1 MHLLAD
7 VEIVAGLLQELEQ
20 LGDSNS
26 KKQIEKIRSAINAM
40 ESRQKRVC
48 FAWKGLQMVLA
59 VRRTLLSLLQHVLA
73 GFRGTDAFIKNQLG
87 LLWLE
92 SAKIAIK
99 YVIIIRFFKY

>member
-7 VEIVAGLLQELEQ
+7 VVIIVELLRPSVQ
-20 LGDSNS
+20 LGSLGS
-26 KKQIEKIRSAINAM
+26 KEQIIKIASAIAEM
-40 ESRQKRVC
+40 ESRQRRIC
-48 FAWKGLQMVLA
+48 FAWKGLQMVFA

-73 GFRGTDAFIKNQLG
+73 GFEETDAYLRRQMG

-99 YVIIIRFFKY
+99 

>member
-7 VEIVAGLLQELEQ
+7 VVIVVELLRPSVQ
-20 LGDSNS
+20 LGNLSS
-26 KKQIEKIRSAINAM
+26 KDQIVKITSAITEI
-40 ESRQKRVC
+40 ESRQRRIC
-48 FAWKGLQMVLA
+48 FAWKGLQMVFA

-73 GFRGTDAFIKNQLG
+73 GFEETDVYLRRQMG

-99 YVIIIRFFKY
+99 